1 MSLWCVILESGIV
14 VIFKLVTSF
23 ALMCYFTCCMALASE
38 MNQGDIGL
46 WTDAELAQVMTPA
59 NQSVS
64 PGAQIVKISD
74 HFINTPYAAN
84 TLVGG
89 PQEAERLVINL
100 SAFDCFTFLDVVES
114 LRRSAVVEDF
124 PEQLKKLR
132 YRNGTVAYAMRRH
145 FFSDWVTGEATAIS
159 DVTAVVGQG
168 RAQTVVK
175 QLNRKSDG
183 TRWLPE
189 IPIISRQIA
198 YIPLSAID
206 AQMLSLLQNG
216 DYVGV
221 YSELAG
227 LDVSHTGLIVKSKDR
242 VMFRHASS
250 RPGVEQVVDEDL
262 ITYLQDTPG
271 LVVYRVDP

>member
-1 MSLWCVILESGIV
+1 
-14 VIFKLVTSF
+14 
-23 ALMCYFTCCMALASE
+23 MALATE
-38 MNQGDIGL
+38 MNPGHLGL
-46 WTDAELAQVMTPA
+46 WTEAEFAQVMTPA

-64 PGAQIVKISD
+64 PGEQIVKISG

-89 PQEAERLVINL
+89 PQEAEQLVINL
-100 SAFDCFTFLDVVES
+100 AAFDCFTFLDVVEA
-114 LRRSAVVEDF
+114 LRRSSVVEDF
-124 PEQLKKLR
+124 PAQLKNVR
-132 YRNGTVAYAMRRH
+132 YRNGTVAYATRRH
-145 FFSDWVTGEATAIS
+145 FFSDWVTGETTPIS

-168 RAQTVVK
+168 SAQSVVK

-189 IPIISRQIA
+189 IPIMSRQIA

-206 AQMLSLLQNG
+206 AQKLSLLQNG

-227 LDVSHTGLIVKSKDR
+227 LDVSHTGLIVKNQDQ

-250 RPGVEQVVDEDL
+250 RPGVEQVVDEEL